1 MGKLRKQYTAA
12 EKAKIALEALSGH
25 YTHRELT
32 AKYGIHSSQ
41 ISSWT
46 KLLKSEVTAICQDK
60 RKQTEKPSD
69 ALIEELYCK
78 IGELNIQLD
87 WMKKKSE
94 LFNTE

>member
-1 MGKLRKQYTAA
+1 MGKLRKQYTAD
-12 EKAKIALEALSGH
+12 EKAKIALEALSGR

-46 KLLKSEVTAICQDK
+46 KLLKSEVAAIFRDK
-60 RKQTEKPSD
+60 RKQTEKESD
-69 ALIEELYCK
+69 DLVDDLYRK
-78 IGELNIQLD
+78 IGELNIKLD
-87 WMKKKSE
+87 WMKKKSA